1 MQIIINYKQPV
12 IDTDAN
18 TNTNNILKYEL
29 HTKYILEANSKIKGG
44 DIFDDLTDELIVQKK
59 PKLHKDEDNYK
70 QTISKKGSTI
80 KVKDYKIN
88 KNMTVFDLQAVIYDL
103 TNIPISNQHVEQKI
117 NKDYK
122 NIQYNIENVKIFIN
136 LDSSLNNLLSFDN
149 TKLYDIP
156 LDINFINNRHLY
168 VIKEFSKIRKLS
180 DLEIEQDLEIDVF
193 NISDFIINKEYLYN
207 QLKNDDENMNSIY
220 HGFVERYFA
229 FFTLDMFKYYL
240 QSYSLIDLYP
250 NLHINKKDIK
260 DKLSILNKFESIKV
274 KNSKTINNYKNNINK
289 LNIKIE
295 SYQTTKS
302 ILLQDVFNVIELS
315 KFSNIH
321 KIECRININDKIVY
335 LEKINM
341 IDTKYHTT
349 KLILEKNKIDFNC
362 ILLLITINNKKF
374 KLIDNTIEV
383 IIDEFNNIY
392 LTFYPNEIFKLEEY
406 KTVIEIEL
414 NKIILKL
421 NKVLNLG
428 LTVINKYNI
437 KIMSIDADLTL
448 NNNILKISY
457 QDLLKIIQNNI
468 HLNYYK
474 ILESDEISNKLD
486 LKLKYCD
493 IKSNINE
500 NKLNSLSD
508 NYFNFNLD
516 PVLIT
521 KYEFAVYLSKVM
533 LQIRV
538 EDIKINFININM
550 NEYEYINE
558 FFIKLLT
565 SQNIKKEK
573 TNINLLN
580 ANKIKILKETD
591 PNLYIINKSNSKNL
605 YSRKCQSSKQPII
618 VNGKDIKS
626 KKNVVKYWNFTKHKP
641 EYYSCENKKYPYIK
655 FLTGIHPNNYCIPCC
670 KKKAADDVKIH
681 SSYQNIHNT
690 CMSKFTYAK
699 NEETVEVKSRYIIN
713 YSCKFVLDSERLMEI
728 PTTLKKIFNCKY
740 EINDNK
746 NETAKDCNT
755 TYYIKGIN
763 QSSVNVKNIGIL
775 HILSQIMNKNLFDTI
790 NIINKFLMEN
800 SNIINNLLNGKIL
813 NYVSNIKDLIKLI
826 NKTFLNNIEL
836 QDFIVFEL
844 WNEFF
849 IDISKYL
856 GYVYIII
863 DEEDIDATNDSKL
876 KLLITDNIKNSS
888 EYIGNNNSYQ
898 YIIICR
904 RYIDNNVYYYPIL
917 KLNYKEYYHDNSLY
931 KISFKYDD
939 SIILKLKNIVKTS
952 LDQIKIK
959 NNISLDQIDNFILF
973 NDKYK
978 IVKYFINKNKIIYSV
993 LIQINKREEYIYI
1006 NIDNKHISDISF
1018 KDTLKL
1024 KLYSYDPINIQ
1035 KYNLRYK
1042 NVLLFIKEMNEYIFY
1057 QNKYYYSD
1065 SFYKLYIN
1073 NLIKNNIKNTNKYL
1087 NMGENEIYE
1096 VIENDTKLNKNNNKN
1111 YKYLRIQSYIINK
1124 NNKNENSKIIGVVC
1138 NNLNI
1143 YINDNFQTA
1152 QCIKH
1157 IEDKYNNIINILSK
1171 NKIKKNNI
1179 EEILTRELSLEKND
1193 YKFYI
1198 PDINEISNFIDY
1210 KNYFKIYLYN
1220 PNEINKIINNQDI
1233 IPDNR
1238 ISNINNAI
1246 YQTNLYNLLVLH
1258 IVSIIK
1264 KVKNVNL
1271 RNKIKLIISNFN
1283 KDDIYTIENSKSNK
1297 KLYDIINTSLI
1308 KKNDNKIADINDKTE
1323 SQTYGMYS
1331 NIIIL
1336 FRNVIILNKSQ
1347 SSQKI
1352 KELLLNI
1359 LDNTRFAFDDLYLY
1373 DLLKL
1378 NKKEF
1383 IYKIN
1388 KVLDNVLIF
1397 KKVNSNQNII
1407 DLTLC
1412 NGTNKSYYCD
1422 KNKLIIDRNIYN
1434 TMIDIFYY
1442 DITNPFKQRL
1452 LLNFI
1457 NINNDL
1463 YKFNNHINE
1472 KIFIYY

>member
-12 IDTDAN
+12 IDVN
-18 TNTNNILKYEL
+18 SETNTNNILKYEL
-29 HTKYILEANSKIKGG
+29 HTKYIIEANSKIKGG
-44 DIFDDLTDELIVQKK
+44 DIFDDLTDELIIQKK
-59 PKLHKDEDNYK
+59 PKLHKDENINK
-70 QTISKKGSTI
+70 QPAYKKGTTVKI
-80 KVKDYKIN
+80 KDYKIN
-88 KNMTVFDLQAVIYDL
+88 KDMSIYDLQSVIYDI
-103 TNIPISNQHVEQKI
+103 TNIPIINQHIEQKI
-117 NKDYK
+117 NKEYK
-122 NIQYNIENVKIFIN
+122 NIQYNIENTKLLIN
-136 LDSSLNNLLSFDN
+136 LDSSLNNLLLLDN
-149 TKLYDIP
+149 AKLYDIP

-168 VIKEFSKIRKLS
+168 TIKEFSKIKKLS
-180 DLEIEQDLEIDVF
+180 NIEIEKDLEIDVF
-193 NISDFIINKEYLYN
+193 NISDFITNKEYLYN

-229 FFTLDMFKYYL
+229 FFTLEMFKYYL
-240 QSYSLIDLYP
+240 QSYNIIDLYP
-250 NLHINKKDIK
+250 SLYIDKKSIK
-260 DKLSILNKFESIKV
+260 DKLQLLNKFESIKV
-274 KNSKTINNYKNNINK
+274 KNSKTINNYKNDINK

-295 SYQTTKS
+295 SYQTTKN

-341 IDTKYHTT
+341 LDTKYHTN

-362 ILLLITINNKKF
+362 ILFLITINNKKF
-374 KLIDNTIEV
+374 KLVDNTIEV

-392 LTFYPNEIFKLEEY
+392 LTFFPNEIFKLEEY
-406 KTVIEIEL
+406 KTVIEIEINKIIHKL
-414 NKIILKL
+414 NKI
-421 NKVLNLG
+421 LNLG
-428 LTVINKYNI
+428 ITVINKYNI
-437 KIMSIDADLTL
+437 KILSIDADLTL

-457 QDLLKIIQNNI
+457 QDLLKIIQNN
-468 HLNYYK
+468 LYLDYYK
-474 ILESDEISNKLD
+474 ILESDEVSNRLEI
-486 LKLKYCD
+486 KLKYCD
-493 IKSNINE
+493 INSNINE

-508 NYFNFNLD
+508 NYFGFNLD
-516 PVLIT
+516 PVLIS
-521 KYEFAVYLSKVM
+521 KYEFAVYLCKIA

-565 SQNIKKEK
+565 NSNIKKEK
-573 TNINLLN
+573 TNIDLLN

-618 VNGKDIKS
+618 VNVKDIKS

-690 CMSKFTYAK
+690 CMSKFSYAK
-699 NEETVEVKSRYIIN
+699 NEETVVEVKSRYIIN
-713 YSCKFVLDSERLMEI
+713 YSCKFILDSERLMEI
-728 PTTLKKIFNCKY
+728 PATLKKIFNCKY
-740 EINDNK
+740 EINDSKGDTLEN
-746 NETAKDCNT
+746 CNT

-763 QSSVNVKNIGIL
+763 QNSVNVKNIGII
-775 HILSQIMNKNLFDTI
+775 HILSQVMNKNLFDTI
-790 NIINKFLMEN
+790 NTINQFLMYN
-800 SNIINNLLNGKIL
+800 PNIINNLLNGKIL

-826 NKTFLNNIEL
+826 NRTFLNNIEL
-836 QDFIVFEL
+836 IDYIVFEL

-856 GYVYIII
+856 GYIYIII
-863 DEEDIDATNDSKL
+863 DEEDIDAVNDCKL
-876 KLLITDNIKNSS
+876 KLLLSDNIKNSS
-888 EYIGNNNSYQ
+888 DYIRNNNNYQ
-898 YIIICR
+898 YVLICR

-917 KLNYKEYYHDNSLY
+917 KLNYKEYYHDNTLY
-931 KISFKYDD
+931 KIVFKHDD
-939 SIILKLKNIVKTS
+939 QIILKLNNIVKTS
-952 LDQIKIK
+952 LEQIKTKI
-959 NNISLDQIDNFILF
+959 NISLDQIDNFILF

-978 IVKYFINKNKIIYSV
+978 IVKYYINKNKIIYSI
-993 LIQINKREEYIYI
+993 LIQINKREEYIYM
-1006 NIDNKHISDISF
+1006 NIDNKEISDITYKES
-1018 KDTLKL
+1018 LKS
-1024 KLYSYDPINIQ
+1024 KLYSYDPINMQ

-1042 NVLLFIKEMNEYIFY
+1042 NVLLFIREMNEYVFY
-1057 QNKYYYSD
+1057 QNKYSYSD
-1065 SFYKLYIN
+1065 SFYKLYMN

-1087 NMGENEIYE
+1087 NMGENEIYDI
-1096 VIENDTKLNKNNNKN
+1096 VENDKSIDKKNNKN

-1124 NNKNENSKIIGVVC
+1124 TNKNDNSKIIGVVC

-1143 YINDNFQTA
+1143 YINDNFQTP
-1152 QCIKH
+1152 QCVKH
-1157 IEDKYNNIINILSK
+1157 IEEKYNNIINLLTK

-1179 EEILTRELSLEKND
+1179 EEIITRELSLEENN
-1193 YKFYI
+1193 YKLYI
-1198 PDINEISNFIDY
+1198 PDIDEIPNFINY

-1220 PNEINKIINNQDI
+1220 PNEINKIINNTDI
-1233 IPDNR
+1233 VTDNR
-1238 ISNINNAI
+1238 INNINNAL

-1258 IVSIIK
+1258 IVSVIK
-1264 KVKNVNL
+1264 KIKNINL

-1283 KDDIYTIENSKSNK
+1283 KDDIHTIENSKSNK
-1297 KLYDIINTSLI
+1297 KLYEIINTTLMQ
-1308 KKNDNKIADINDKTE
+1308 KNNENEIQMQEI
-1323 SQTYGMYS
+1323 YG
-1331 NIIIL
+1331 NIIVL
-1336 FRNVIILNKSQ
+1336 FRSIILLNKSQ
-1347 SSQKI
+1347 SPQKI
-1352 KELLLNI
+1352 KELLLNA
-1359 LDNTRFAFDDLYLY
+1359 LENSRFGFDDLYLY

-1378 NKKEF
+1378 EKKDF
-1383 IYKIN
+1383 LYKIN
-1388 KVLDNVLIF
+1388 KMLDNVLIF

-1412 NGTNKSYYCD
+1412 NGATKSYYCD

-1442 DITNPFKQRL
+1442 DITNPFKQKL

-1457 NINNDL
+1457 NINNDI
-1463 YKFNNHINE
+1463 YKFDNYINE

>member
-12 IDTDAN
+12 IDADA
-18 TNTNNILKYEL
+18 NTNNILKYEL

-44 DIFDDLTDELIVQKK
+44 DIFDDLTDELIIQKK
-59 PKLHKDEDNYK
+59 PKLQKDENIYK
-70 QTISKKGSTI
+70 QTTHKKGTTV

-88 KNMTVFDLQAVIYDL
+88 KNMSIFDLQSVIYDI
-103 TNIPISNQHVEQKI
+103 TNIPITNQHIEQKI
-117 NKDYK
+117 NKGYK
-122 NIQYNIENVKIFIN
+122 NIQYNIENIKLLIN
-136 LDSSLNNLLSFDN
+136 LDSSLNNLLLLDN

-168 VIKEFSKIRKLS
+168 TIKEFSKIRKLC
-180 DLEIEQDLEIDVF
+180 DLEIEKDLEIDIF
-193 NISDFIINKEYLYN
+193 NISDFIKNREYLYN

-229 FFTLDMFKYYL
+229 FYTLEMFKYYL
-240 QSYSLIDLYP
+240 QSYNVIDLYP
-250 NLHINKKDIK
+250 SLYIDKKSIK
-260 DKLSILNKFESIKV
+260 DKLTLLNKFESIKV
-274 KNSKTINNYKNNINK
+274 KKSKTINNYKNDINK

-295 SYQTTKS
+295 SYQTTKN
-302 ILLQDVFNVIELS
+302 ILLQDIFNVIELS

-341 IDTKYHTT
+341 IDTKYHTN

-374 KLIDNTIEV
+374 KLVDNTIEV

-392 LTFYPNEIFKLEEY
+392 LTFFPNEIFKLEEY
-406 KTVIEIEL
+406 KTVIEIEI

-428 LTVINKYNI
+428 ITIINKYNI
-437 KIMSIDADLTL
+437 KILSIDADLTL

-457 QDLLKIIQNNI
+457 QDLLKIIQNN
-468 HLNYYK
+468 LYLDYYK
-474 ILESDEISNKLD
+474 ILESDEISNRLD
-486 LKLKYCD
+486 IKLKYCD
-493 IKSNINE
+493 INSNINE
-500 NKLNSLSD
+500 NKLNTLSD

-516 PVLIT
+516 PVLIS
-521 KYEFAVYLSKVM
+521 KYEFAVYLCKIA

-605 YSRKCQSSKQPII
+605 YSRKCQSSKQPVI

-690 CMSKFTYAK
+690 CMSKFSYAR
-699 NEETVEVKSRYIIN
+699 NEEINKEVKSRYIIN
-713 YSCKFVLDSERLMEI
+713 YSCKFILDSERLMEI
-728 PTTLKKIFNCKY
+728 PATLKKIFNCKY

-746 NETAKDCNT
+746 DNTIENCNT

-763 QSSVNVKNIGIL
+763 QNSVNVKNIGIL
-775 HILSQIMNKNLFDTI
+775 HILSKIMNKNLFDTI
-790 NIINKFLMEN
+790 NTINKFLMQN
-800 SNIINNLLNGKIL
+800 PNIINNLLNGKIL

-836 QDFIVFEL
+836 IDYIVFEL

-849 IDISKYL
+849 IDMSKYL
-856 GYVYIII
+856 GYIYIII
-863 DEEDIDATNDSKL
+863 DEEDIDAVNDSKL
-876 KLLITDNIKNSS
+876 KLLIADNIKNSS

-917 KLNYKEYYHDNSLY
+917 KLNYKDYYHNNTLY
-931 KISFKYDD
+931 KIAFKHDD
-939 SIILKLKNIVKTS
+939 QIILKLKNIVKTS
-952 LDQIKIK
+952 LDQTKMKI
-959 NNISLDQIDNFILF
+959 NISLDQINNFILF

-978 IVKYFINKNKIIYSV
+978 IIKYYINKNKIIYSI
-993 LIQINKREEYIYI
+993 LIQINKREEYIYV
-1006 NIDNKHISDISF
+1006 NIDNKEISEITYKES
-1018 KDTLKL
+1018 LKS
-1024 KLYSYDPINIQ
+1024 KLYSYDPINMQ

-1042 NVLLFIKEMNEYIFY
+1042 NVLLFIREMNEYVFY
-1057 QNKYYYSD
+1057 QNKYSYSD

-1087 NMGENEIYE
+1087 NMGENEIYDA
-1096 VIENDTKLNKNNNKN
+1096 IENDKSIDKKNTKN

-1124 NNKNENSKIIGVVC
+1124 INKNEISKIIGVVC

-1143 YINDNFQTA
+1143 YINDNFQTS

-1157 IEDKYNNIINILSK
+1157 IEEKYNNIINLISK

-1179 EEILTRELSLEKND
+1179 EEIITRELSLEENN

-1198 PDINEISNFIDY
+1198 PDINEIPNFINY

-1220 PNEINKIINNQDI
+1220 PNEINKIINNTDI
-1233 IPDNR
+1233 VTDNR

-1258 IVSIIK
+1258 IVSVIK
-1264 KVKNVNL
+1264 KIKNINL

-1283 KDDIYTIENSKSNK
+1283 KDDIHIIENSKSNK
-1297 KLYDIINTSLI
+1297 KLYDIINTTLMR
-1308 KKNDNKIADINDKTE
+1308 KNNENEIQVQEI
-1323 SQTYGMYS
+1323 YS
-1331 NIIIL
+1331 NIIVL
-1336 FRNVIILNKSQ
+1336 FRNVILLNKAH

-1359 LDNTRFAFDDLYLY
+1359 LEDSRFGFDDLYLY

-1378 NKKEF
+1378 EKKDF
-1383 IYKIN
+1383 LSKIN
-1388 KVLDNVLIF
+1388 KMLDNVLIF

-1412 NGTNKSYYCD
+1412 NGNSKSYYCD

-1434 TMIDIFYY
+1434 MMIDIFYY
-1442 DITNPFKQRL
+1442 DITNPFKQKL

-1457 NINNDL
+1457 NINNDI
-1463 YKFNNHINE
+1463 YKFDNYINE

>member
-12 IDTDAN
+12 IDVN
-18 TNTNNILKYEL
+18 SETNTNNILKYEL
-29 HTKYILEANSKIKGG
+29 HTKYIIEANSKIKGG
-44 DIFDDLTDELIVQKK
+44 DIFDDLTDELIIQKK
-59 PKLHKDEDNYK
+59 PKLHKDENINK
-70 QTISKKGSTI
+70 QPAYKKGTTVKI
-80 KVKDYKIN
+80 KDYKIN
-88 KNMTVFDLQAVIYDL
+88 KDMSIYDLQSVIYDI
-103 TNIPISNQHVEQKI
+103 TNIPIINQHIEQKI
-117 NKDYK
+117 NKGYK
-122 NIQYNIENVKIFIN
+122 NIQYNIENTKLLIN
-136 LDSSLNNLLSFDN
+136 LDSSLNNLLLLDN
-149 TKLYDIP
+149 AKLYDIP

-168 VIKEFSKIRKLS
+168 TIKEFSKIKKLS
-180 DLEIEQDLEIDVF
+180 NIEIEKDLEIDVF
-193 NISDFIINKEYLYN
+193 NISDFITNKEYLYN

-229 FFTLDMFKYYL
+229 FFTLEMFKYYL
-240 QSYSLIDLYP
+240 QSYNIIDLYP
-250 NLHINKKDIK
+250 SLYIDKKSIK
-260 DKLSILNKFESIKV
+260 DKLQLLNKFESIKV
-274 KNSKTINNYKNNINK
+274 KNSKTINNYKNDINK

-295 SYQTTKS
+295 SYQTTKN

-341 IDTKYHTT
+341 LDTKYHTN

-362 ILLLITINNKKF
+362 ILFLITINNKKF
-374 KLIDNTIEV
+374 KLVDNTIEV

-392 LTFYPNEIFKLEEY
+392 LTFFPNEIFKLEEY
-406 KTVIEIEL
+406 KTVIEIEINKIIHKL
-414 NKIILKL
+414 NKI
-421 NKVLNLG
+421 LNLG
-428 LTVINKYNI
+428 ITVINKYNI
-437 KIMSIDADLTL
+437 KILSIDADLTL

-457 QDLLKIIQNNI
+457 QDLLKIIQNN
-468 HLNYYK
+468 LYLDYYK
-474 ILESDEISNKLD
+474 ILESDEVSNRLEI
-486 LKLKYCD
+486 KLKYCD
-493 IKSNINE
+493 INSNINE

-508 NYFNFNLD
+508 NYFGFNLD
-516 PVLIT
+516 PVLIS
-521 KYEFAVYLSKVM
+521 KYEFAVYLCKIA

-565 SQNIKKEK
+565 NSNIKKEK
-573 TNINLLN
+573 TNIDLLN

-618 VNGKDIKS
+618 VNVKDIKS

-690 CMSKFTYAK
+690 CMSKFSYAK
-699 NEETVEVKSRYIIN
+699 NEETVVEVKSRYIIN
-713 YSCKFVLDSERLMEI
+713 YSCKFILDSERLMEI
-728 PTTLKKIFNCKY
+728 PATLKKIFNCKY
-740 EINDNK
+740 EINDS
-746 NETAKDCNT
+746 KDDTLENCNT

-763 QSSVNVKNIGIL
+763 QNSVNVKNIGII
-775 HILSQIMNKNLFDTI
+775 HILSQVMNKNLFDTI
-790 NIINKFLMEN
+790 NTINQFLMRN
-800 SNIINNLLNGKIL
+800 PNIINNLLNGKIL

-826 NKTFLNNIEL
+826 NRTFLNNIEL
-836 QDFIVFEL
+836 IDYIVFEL

-856 GYVYIII
+856 GYIYIII
-863 DEEDIDATNDSKL
+863 DEEDIDAVNDCKL
-876 KLLITDNIKNSS
+876 KLLLSDNIKNSYD
-888 EYIGNNNSYQ
+888 YIRNNNNYQ
-898 YIIICR
+898 YVLICR

-917 KLNYKEYYHDNSLY
+917 KLNYKEYYHDNTLY
-931 KISFKYDD
+931 KIVFKHDD
-939 SIILKLKNIVKTS
+939 QIILKLNNIVKTS
-952 LDQIKIK
+952 LEQIKTKI
-959 NNISLDQIDNFILF
+959 NISLDQIDNFILF

-978 IVKYFINKNKIIYSV
+978 IVKYYINKNKIIYSI
-993 LIQINKREEYIYI
+993 LIQINKREEYIYM
-1006 NIDNKHISDISF
+1006 NIDNKEISDITYKES
-1018 KDTLKL
+1018 LKS
-1024 KLYSYDPINIQ
+1024 KLYSYDPINMQ

-1042 NVLLFIKEMNEYIFY
+1042 NVLLFIREMNEYVFY
-1057 QNKYYYSD
+1057 QNKYSYSD
-1065 SFYKLYIN
+1065 SFYKLYMN

-1087 NMGENEIYE
+1087 NMGENEIYDI
-1096 VIENDTKLNKNNNKN
+1096 VENDKSIDKKNNKN

-1124 NNKNENSKIIGVVC
+1124 TNKNDNSKIIGVVC

-1143 YINDNFQTA
+1143 YINDNFQTP
-1152 QCIKH
+1152 QCVKH
-1157 IEDKYNNIINILSK
+1157 IEEKYNNIINLLTK

-1179 EEILTRELSLEKND
+1179 EEIITRELSLEENN
-1193 YKFYI
+1193 YKLYI
-1198 PDINEISNFIDY
+1198 PDIDEIPNFINY
-1210 KNYFKIYLYN
+1210 KNYFKIYLYD
-1220 PNEINKIINNQDI
+1220 PNEINKIINNTDI
-1233 IPDNR
+1233 VTDNR
-1238 ISNINNAI
+1238 INNINNAL

-1258 IVSIIK
+1258 IVSVIK
-1264 KVKNVNL
+1264 KIKNINL

-1283 KDDIYTIENSKSNK
+1283 KDDIHTIENSKSNK
-1297 KLYDIINTSLI
+1297 KLYEIINTTLMQ
-1308 KKNDNKIADINDKTE
+1308 KNNENEIQMQEI
-1323 SQTYGMYS
+1323 YG
-1331 NIIIL
+1331 NIIVL
-1336 FRNVIILNKSQ
+1336 FRSIILLNKSQ

-1352 KELLLNI
+1352 KELLLNA
-1359 LDNTRFAFDDLYLY
+1359 LENSRFGFDDLYLY

-1378 NKKEF
+1378 EKKDF
-1383 IYKIN
+1383 LYKIN
-1388 KVLDNVLIF
+1388 KMLDNVLIF

-1412 NGTNKSYYCD
+1412 NGATKSYYCD

-1442 DITNPFKQRL
+1442 DITNPFKQKL

-1457 NINNDL
+1457 NINNDI
-1463 YKFNNHINE
+1463 YKFDNYINE